1 MIFKHPSLNDRRIIR
16 KFCWFPITLSTGIGK
31 NRRKETR
38 WLMFVNIL
46 QSYEHKCFYNGYFW
60 DDQEF
65 IDKII

>member
-16 KFCWFPITLSTGIGK
+16 KFCWFPITLPTGIGK

-38 WLMFVNIL
+38 WLMFVNIE
-46 QSYEHKCFYNGYFW
+46 QRCEYKYFSNSYFW
-60 DDQEF
+60 NNQEF